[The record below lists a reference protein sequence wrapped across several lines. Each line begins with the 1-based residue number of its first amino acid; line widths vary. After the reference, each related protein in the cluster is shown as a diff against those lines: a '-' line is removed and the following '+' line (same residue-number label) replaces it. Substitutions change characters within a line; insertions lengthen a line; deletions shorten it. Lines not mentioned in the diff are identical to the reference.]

1 MKRTL
6 IATALRCVSCAGVMA
21 LLSIEAA
28 AQSTA
33 SPPPRAQPQVA
44 EPVDSILA
52 TPIGN
57 EVNVSFGG
65 YRYNEPGDQSISIHG
80 PKIGGGYTG
89 TLSINQRQ
97 RWFAQADVRGMVGNT
112 TYDGWCS
119 PYLITPYSGSP
130 NGWALD
136 IGDASPCNES
146 GDKDWYMESR
156 GLIGKDFIGR
166 TWGVSPD
173 TGLGFRHLSNGISGV
188 AGYRTDN
195 YLYLPLGVTART
207 RAAARA
213 LSFNVEYDRLL
224 HGWQTTRD
232 SDLGGGDIPPTATAP
247 GFTIDGF
254 SDISFDQHG
263 GWGLRAS
270 GRYQATRHWSVEPS
284 YIHWSIDA
292 SPVNYETVSF
302 TVNGITAQQQL
313 GAYEPVNNT
322 NEFTVKLGFRF

>member
-1 MKRTL
+1 MRSL
-6 IATALRCVSCAGVMA
+6 AIAGVIA
-21 LLSIEAA
+21 LWSSEAA
-28 AQSTA
+28 AQTA
-33 SPPPRAQPQVA
+33 SPAPRPQPQEA
-44 EPVDSILA
+44 ADSILA

-65 YRYNEPGDQSISIHG
+65 YRYTEPGTQSISISG

-89 TLSINQRQ
+89 TLALNKRQ
-97 RWFAQADVRGMVGNT
+97 RWFAQTDVRGMVGNT

-119 PYLITPYSGSP
+119 PYLITPDRASP

-136 IGDASPCNES
+136 IGDASSCNES
-146 GDKDWYMESR
+146 GDKDWYMEAR
-156 GLIGKDFIGR
+156 GLIGKDFISR

-188 AGYRTDN
+188 SGYRTDN

-207 RAAARA
+207 TAATRA

-247 GFTIDGF
+247 GFTIEGF

-263 GWGLRAS
+263 GWGFRAS
-270 GRYQATRHWSVEPS
+270 GKYQATRHWSVEPS
-284 YIHWSIDA
+284 YIHWSVDA
-292 SPVNYETVSF
+292 SPVNFETVAF

-313 GAYEPVNNT
+313 GAYEPVNST
-322 NEFTVKLGFRF
+322 NEFAVKLGFHF